1 MTPARAA
8 LAAVRAAHVALG
20 AALDG
25 LEAALGDDQADE
37 LLDLDA
43 AAERYGLTSSTL
55 RRWARTGRL
64 RAVELERG
72 RVACWR
78 SALVEAINAAPY
90 QAPVRAVAVAPD
102 PDTGEDLL
110 ELALDAG
117 ELRAG
122 GAR

>member
-1 MTPARAA
+1 MTARAA
-8 LAAVRAAHVALG
+8 LATLRAAHVALG
-20 AALDG
+20 VALDG
-25 LEAALGDDQADE
+25 LEAALGDGQGDE

-78 SALVEAINAAPY
+78 SALVEAVNAAPY
-90 QAPVRAVAVAPD
+90 QAPVRAVEAAPA
-102 PDTGEDLL
+102 DTDEDLL
-110 ELALDAG
+110 EAALAAG
-117 ELRAG
+117 ELSAG
-122 GAR
+122 GRR